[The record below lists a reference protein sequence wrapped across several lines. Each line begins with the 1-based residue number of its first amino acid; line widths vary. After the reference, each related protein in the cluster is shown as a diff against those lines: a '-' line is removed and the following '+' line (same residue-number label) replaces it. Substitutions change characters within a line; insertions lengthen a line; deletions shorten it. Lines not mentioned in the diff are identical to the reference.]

1 MESKNEVTDEIER
14 HQNKFKSMNP
24 SEIIPLGADEKIE
37 EIAIR
42 KLCVLSDFAMDEV
55 FKKLDA
61 MTPPFNFR
69 GYVKI
74 SYGGSPLRT
83 VSVDPIEG
91 SAIDYVANVITRV
104 LIEKQRGEE

>member
-1 MESKNEVTDEIER
+1 MGQTGFNS
-14 HQNKFKSMNP
+14 

-42 KLCVLSDFAMDEV
+42 KLCELSDFAKDEV

-61 MTPPFNFR
+61 ITTPFNFR

-91 SAIDYVANVITRV
+91 SLIDYVANVITRA
-104 LIEKQRGEE
+104 LFEKQHGWE